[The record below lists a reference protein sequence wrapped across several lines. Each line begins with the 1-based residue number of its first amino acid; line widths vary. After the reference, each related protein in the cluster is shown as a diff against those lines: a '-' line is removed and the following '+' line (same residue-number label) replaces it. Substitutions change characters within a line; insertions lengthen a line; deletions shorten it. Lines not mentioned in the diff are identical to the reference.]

1 MLEEKERDQHDHCNL
16 SLTDHVQHTVCN
28 IITNNL
34 LYDEILKGLITVID
48 RPTDH
53 HCQPRRYAN
62 MAKRN
67 YIFLF
72 PSRCQIHEFWIICVF
87 CFTLK
92 NLHTYSNK
100 SNVCNADRD
109 KERECVLACVL
120 LCIRLQTL
128 IDLVMNNG
136 TDCSK
141 SVNPT
146 HHTQCRSVRPF
157 TALKYK
163 VYTMY

>member
-1 MLEEKERDQHDHCNL
+1 
-16 SLTDHVQHTVCN
+16 
-28 IITNNL
+28 
-34 LYDEILKGLITVID
+34 
-48 RPTDH
+48 
-53 HCQPRRYAN
+53 

-67 YIFLF
+67 HIFLF
-72 PSRCQIHEFWIICVF
+72 PSRFQIHEFWIICVF

-109 KERECVLACVL
+109 IERECVLACVL

-128 IDLVMNNG
+128 IDLVVNNG

-146 HHTQCRSVRPF
+146 HHTQCSLVRPF

-163 VYTMY
+163 VYTMYKCIHL